1 MNNTDKLKPCPLCGG
16 EAKYDVT
23 SSTEYNGHDHQD
35 HEVACHSC
43 NAWVICTVGN
53 SEFDAF
59 ACSCCHDVKQAVFLK
74 WNTRANESE
83 IAELTK
89 QIEELKASEWI
100 SVEDRLPEDGCPV
113 AVRLE
118 SMNGRI
124 EYSTCVYIGFFP
136 FKSICWESGVSKE
149 PVTHWVSLPKE
160 PKE

>member
-1 MNNTDKLKPCPLCGG
+1 MTNNTEKLKLSQKITNRRTDRLD
-16 EAKYDVT
+16 EWSMDELSRDV
-23 SSTEYNGHDHQD
+23 S
-35 HEVACHSC
+35 
-43 NAWVICTVGN
+43 
-53 SEFDAF
+53 
-59 ACSCCHDVKQAVFLK
+59 KL
-74 WNTRANESE
+74 ESE

-89 QIEELKASEWI
+89 ERDELKASEWI

-118 SMNGRI
+118 RMNGSI

-149 PVTHWVSLPKE
+149 PVTHWAPLPKE